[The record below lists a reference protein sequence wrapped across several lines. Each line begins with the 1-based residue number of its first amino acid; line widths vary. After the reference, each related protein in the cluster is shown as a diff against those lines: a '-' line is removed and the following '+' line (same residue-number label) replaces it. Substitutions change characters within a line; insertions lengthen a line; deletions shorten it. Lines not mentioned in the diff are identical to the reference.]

1 MADRSHETAAGRRP
15 LVVTAVAVAWSLFH
29 VWTGFLG
36 SLPAFEQRGV
46 HLALALALVFL
57 TVPGGPARP
66 GRRWARAGDA
76 VLALAGIVTA
86 GYVAWDADG
95 ILLRSG
101 SYQPFEL
108 WFGAVLVVLIL
119 EGTRR
124 TLGWPLPVLALIS
137 IAYAAFGQ
145 YSPWELA
152 AHSGYGARRILS
164 TLYLTYDGIFGTILG
179 VSASFIFLFVL
190 FGVFFRESGA
200 GQFFLDL
207 ARSLFGGVRGGSA
220 KASIVGSSLFGMIS
234 GSTVANVGTVG
245 ILTIPLMIRT
255 GFSPTFA
262 AGVESAAS
270 VAGQLMPPVMGA
282 AAFIMAEVLAVPY
295 ITVAAAAAIPAVLY
309 YLALFA
315 MVDLQAAKT
324 GMRGLPARERP
335 ALGAVVREGWTALVP
350 VVVLVYLMGVLDYSP
365 RLSSVWAIAAVV
377 LVALA
382 RRHPG
387 LAPARIPEVLGRGAL
402 ATLEVVMACAC
413 VGVIIGMVTL
423 TGLGLKLSTLLLD
436 VSAGSLPVLLV
447 MTMIASLVLGT
458 ALPTTATYVLLAV
471 LVAPAITQMGVP
483 PMAAHLFVFY
493 FGVIADITPP
503 TALCVYV
510 ASNIAG
516 APFQR
521 TCWTACRLALA
532 GFLLP
537 FFFVYGPELV
547 LIGGLPRIALGVAT
561 AGLGVLALAAAI
573 EGYALR
579 RATIPARL
587 LLGAGTLLLI
597 SPGWKSGLIGVL
609 CLGTVLV
616 RQIVARPAPGLA
628 GFPAVGDPKVGT

>member
-1 MADRSHETAAGRRP
+1 MTDQRHEGTAVRRP
-15 LVVTAVAVAWSLFH
+15 LLVTMLAVAWSIFH
-29 VWTGFLG
+29 LATGFLG

-46 HLALALALVFL
+46 HLAFALALVFL
-57 TVPGGPARP
+57 AIP
-66 GRRWARAGDA
+66 GRRADPGRWWLRATNI
-76 VLALAGIVTA
+76 VLALAAAVTS
-86 GYVAWDADG
+86 GYLAWDADG

-101 SYQPFEL
+101 SYWPFEL
-108 WFGAVLVVLIL
+108 WFGAILVVLVI

-124 TLGWPLPVLALIS
+124 TLGWPLPALAVTS

-145 YSPWELA
+145 YSPWEMA
-152 AHSGYGARRILS
+152 AHPGYGARRILS

-179 VSASFIFLFVL
+179 VSASFVFLFVL

-220 KASIVGSSLFGMIS
+220 KASIVGSGLFGMIS

-245 ILTIPLMIRT
+245 TLTIPLMIRT
-255 GFSPTFA
+255 GFSPGFA

-282 AAFIMAEVLAVPY
+282 AAFIMAEVLSVPY
-295 ITVAAAAAIPAVLY
+295 FTIAAAAAIPAVLY
-309 YLALFA
+309 YVALFA
-315 MVDLQAAKT
+315 MVDLHAAKS
-324 GMRGLPARERP
+324 GMRGLAVEERP
-335 ALGAVVREGWTALVP
+335 LLRQVVRAGWPAVIP
-350 VVVLVYLMGVLDYSP
+350 VVVLVYLLGGLDYSP
-365 RLSSVWAIAAVV
+365 RLASVWAIAAVV
-377 LVALA
+377 VVALV
-382 RRHPG
+382 RRDRDFTLVKMPPV
-387 LAPARIPEVLGRGAL
+387 LASGAL

-413 VGVIIGMVTL
+413 VGIIIGMVTL
-423 TGLGLKLSTLLLD
+423 TGLGLKLSTLMLD
-436 VSAGSLPVLLV
+436 AAAGSLPVLLV
-447 MTMIASLVLGT
+447 MTMVASLVLGT

-483 PMAAHLFVFY
+483 PIAAHLFVFY

-510 ASNIAG
+510 AANIAG

-521 TCWTACRLALA
+521 TCWIACRLALA

-537 FFFVYGPELV
+537 FFFIYGPELV
-547 LIGGLPRIALGVAT
+547 LIGGLPRIVLAAGT

-573 EGYALR
+573 EGYALS
-579 RATIPARL
+579 RATIPERL
-587 LLGAGTLLLI
+587 LLAAGTLLLI
-597 SPGWKSGLIGVL
+597 GPGWKTALFGVL
-609 CLGTVLV
+609 CLGIVLT
-616 RQIVARPAPGLA
+616 RQLVARARKPWPVR
-628 GFPAVGDPKVGT
+628 AVGEPKVGT